1 MSDPRANST
10 RESRGPETGHYL
22 EDDTFASDMKRDTR
36 KKSRKGERDNHR
48 DDAFDDD
55 LVR

>member
-1 MSDPRANST
+1 MPNPRSDNT

-22 EDDTFASDMKRDTR
+22 EDDTFARDVQPRTR
-36 KKSRKGERDNHR
+36 KKRPKSQTDNR
-48 DDAFDDD
+48 APEEFDDD